1 MKNLLPLT
9 LRAQLGR
16 MREPNP
22 LRELLGRIG
31 VQGLHSSIAF
41 GVGARRWSQLEVQKG
56 ARVCRNTYFQINT
69 VDSRKR
75 IIIGE
80 RVYIGP
86 NSFFSAGERIELG
99 HDCLIGAS
107 CVLLSAGH
115 SYDDPTVPYATA
127 PIVSYGSIVLEPN
140 VWMGAGAAI
149 VGGVTVGFG
158 SVIAAGSHVRHSVP
172 PLCLVAGNP
181 MRVLKTYDWKRRD
194 WVRVP
199 SERIAL
205 EEHMTRHAASLPS
218 LEEFTRSLLEKMKR

>member
-1 MKNLLPLT
+1 
-9 LRAQLGR
+9 
-16 MREPNP
+16 
-22 LRELLGRIG
+22 
-31 VQGLHSSIAF
+31 
-41 GVGARRWSQLEVQKG
+41 
-56 ARVCRNTYFQINT
+56 
-69 VDSRKR
+69 
-75 IIIGE
+75 
-80 RVYIGP
+80 
-86 NSFFSAGERIELG
+86 
-99 HDCLIGAS
+99 
-107 CVLLSAGH
+107 LSAGH